1 MLLPVYVNKIKILK
15 ELTLFSTSTGA
26 SGKNFRST
34 DVFTRAA
41 VSSAPLAIPSSLQ
54 KTEQNITKFK
64 STYITN
70 YQVKNAV
77 QQTN

>member
-54 KTEQNITKFK
+54 KTEQNKT
-64 STYITN
+64 
-70 YQVKNAV
+70 
-77 QQTN
+77 